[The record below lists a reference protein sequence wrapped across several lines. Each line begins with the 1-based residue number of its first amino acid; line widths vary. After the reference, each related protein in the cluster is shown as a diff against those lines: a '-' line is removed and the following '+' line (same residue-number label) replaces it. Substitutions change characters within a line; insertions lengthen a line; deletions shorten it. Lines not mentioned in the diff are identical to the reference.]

1 MKTYTAKFWR
11 GNPQLKNGGYY
22 TTRDFEVENKRE
34 ANKMVKD
41 AIKHTVYGTFDFIEW
56 IEPGKKVDR
65 NGNVL

>member
-41 AIKHTVYGTFDFIEW
+41 AIKHTVYGTFDFVEW
-56 IEPGKKVDR
+56 LEPGQKVDR
-65 NGNVL
+65 DGNVL